1 MKLPN
6 KITPYDESLMPLL
19 PKILEQLVD
28 GEKSLPALYAQF
40 KGIGISEFIEA
51 MDCLYALGKIDFADG
66 EGGIRYV
73 D

>member
-1 MKLPN
+1 MNLPN
-6 KITPYDESLMPLL
+6 KIIPYNDSILPLL

-28 GEKSLPALYAQF
+28 DEKSPSALYAQL

-51 MDCLYALGKIDFADG
+51 MDCLYALGKIGFADDG
-66 EGGIRYV
+66 GGIRYV